1 MTKSKLPKNWDEDR
15 VKGVLKHYETQSD
28 EEGTAEDEAAYNATT
43 STSMDVPVDLV
54 PKVRELIAKRKA
66 S

>member
-1 MTKSKLPKNWDEDR
+1 MSKSKLPKNWDEAR
-15 VKGVLKHYETQSD
+15 VKEVLTHYERQSD
-28 EEGTAEDEAAYNATT
+28 EEATAEDEGAYNATT
-43 STSMDVPVDLV
+43 YTSMDVPVDLV

>member
-1 MTKSKLPKNWDEDR
+1 MSKSKLPKNWDETR
-15 VKGVLKHYETQSD
+15 VRKVLEHYEGQSD
-28 EEGTAEDEAAYNATT
+28 EEASEEDEATYNATT

>member
-1 MTKSKLPKNWDEDR
+1 MSKSKLPKNWDETR
-15 VKGVLKHYETQSD
+15 VKSVLEHYEGLSD
-28 EEGTAEDEAAYNATT
+28 EAAAAEDEVAYNATT

>member
-1 MTKSKLPKNWDEDR
+1 MSKSKLPKNWDDAR
-15 VKGVLKHYETQSD
+15 VKRVLKHYNSQSD
-28 EEGTAEDEAAYNATT
+28 EEATAEDEAAYNATT

>member
-1 MTKSKLPKNWDEDR
+1 MSKSKLPKGWDESR
-15 VKGVLKHYETQSD
+15 AKGVLKHYEGQTD
-28 EEGTAEDEAAYNATT
+28 EEATAEDEEAYNATT
-43 STSMDVPVDLV
+43 STSMDVPIDLV

>member
-1 MTKSKLPKNWDEDR
+1 MSKSKLPNNWDETR
-15 VKGVLKHYETQSD
+15 VRKVLEHYEGQSD
-28 EEGTAEDEAAYNATT
+28 EEASAEDEAAYNATT

>member
-1 MTKSKLPKNWDEDR
+1 MSKSKLPKNWDEAR
-15 VKGVLKHYETQSD
+15 VEGLTHYERQSD
-28 EEGTAEDEAAYNATT
+28 EEATAEDEAAYNATT
-43 STSMDVPVDLV
+43 STSMNAPVDLA